1 VQNNSPECLHAEDSL
16 GSRRIVNL
24 KVFGQQL
31 WCLSCNIALS
41 INNAVSEKNFGL
53 ASIFKVKCSQCGRL
67 RTVNTDDKLPGNE
80 GFIVNTK
87 AAFGMID
94 AGIGPTHLNTF
105 LTSIDLPSI
114 APKSLKI
121 HERRIGKA
129 IEEVAKESCL
139 KGIQLEK
146 NLTVNESQDV
156 LLDALT
162 AVVPHSFGQHD
173 FCGDWCRSQD
183 AGEKYQ
189 HNNLPNG
196 KPLSDSALRLS
207 LTQIFNRY
215 IDCAEKLAEC
225 GSSQENESMN
235 NIVASKT
242 PKARHY
248 AASESLSFRI
258 GASICQ
264 KNLGSSYAND
274 VFRKLELS
282 PGKKSVKY
290 RTAKDEKRTRKVAT
304 SVRREGVAYQ
314 SGIAMHDFTQM
325 QNIQNLT
332 EITDFSQCNIVVF
345 DLETAGFAKSDEILQ
360 IAAYVENETFSVYIS
375 PTQLIS
381 KTATAVTGLHA
392 MSGEL
397 YLHGTKMISTSATDA
412 VNQFISFLRKYDQC
426 LLIAHNC
433 FKFDAP
439 RLIKLIEKVGLMQA
453 FSSCVKGFADSLE
466 ISKCVLPERVKEK
479 QKFSI
484 ASLAQDFL
492 PSFDVQNLHNAIE
505 D

>member
-1 VQNNSPECLHAEDSL
+1 
-16 GSRRIVNL
+16 
-24 KVFGQQL
+24 
-31 WCLSCNIALS
+31 
-41 INNAVSEKNFGL
+41 
-53 ASIFKVKCSQCGRL
+53 
-67 RTVNTDDKLPGNE
+67 
-80 GFIVNTK
+80 
-87 AAFGMID
+87 
-94 AGIGPTHLNTF
+94 
-105 LTSIDLPSI
+105 
-114 APKSLKI
+114 
-121 HERRIGKA
+121 
-129 IEEVAKESCL
+129 
-139 KGIQLEK
+139 
-146 NLTVNESQDV
+146 
-156 LLDALT
+156 
-162 AVVPHSFGQHD
+162 
-173 FCGDWCRSQD
+173 
-183 AGEKYQ
+183 
-189 HNNLPNG
+189 
-196 KPLSDSALRLS
+196 
-207 LTQIFNRY
+207 
-215 IDCAEKLAEC
+215 
-225 GSSQENESMN
+225 
-235 NIVASKT
+235 
-242 PKARHY
+242 
-248 AASESLSFRI
+248 
-258 GASICQ
+258 
-264 KNLGSSYAND
+264 
-274 VFRKLELS
+274 
-282 PGKKSVKY
+282 
-290 RTAKDEKRTRKVAT
+290 
-304 SVRREGVAYQ
+304 
-314 SGIAMHDFTQM
+314 MHDFTQM

-453 FSSCVKGFADSLE
+453 FSSCVKGFANSLE

-505 D
+505 DVKILHKIIEKLNISKKMIVNNAKSIYFLLQKEENKLIELQNKSTLLEYKNNVSSHIILRMSKAGINKSVLQQTYEKNGVDGLRILLSQSIDGKPRITNNKRVIDKICDIFTLQESCEK